1 MTPSLAAALRDFAVQ
16 AVLVAVTVA
25 ITLALSALNGM
36 ARQSAAPLD
45 FCAASGEMPPRLRG
59 ALTPG
64 DRTP

>member
-1 MTPSLAAALRDFAVQ
+1 MTPAFAIVLRDFAIQ
-16 AVLVAVTVA
+16 GLLVAVIVA

-36 ARQSAAPLD
+36 ARQSAEPLD
-45 FCAASGEMPPRLRG
+45 LCAASREMPPRLRG